1 MKQFFKFMFASIIG
15 FFISLFILFFI
26 FILFS
31 AVIISS
37 VDKTG
42 TVSIAEN
49 TVLEL
54 DLNYEV
60 PERTSYEPV
69 STFSLVPKLK
79 KTLGLNDLTKVI
91 KNAKDDEKI
100 SGIYINL
107 DNLIIGGINKV
118 NAVRDLLI
126 DFKSSDKFI
135 IAHGNSISEKAYF
148 LGSIADSIFLTPTGT
163 IEFDGF
169 AIELSFF
176 KNTLEKLEI
185 EPQIFQYGKFKS
197 ATEPFRLDKLSNENE
212 LQLKTYLNSIYGS
225 FLNKIST
232 STNIDED
239 LLKDIS
245 DNLKIASA
253 EDAKDFE
260 LIDDLLYEDQVD
272 SVMNDL
278 MNSSLNIK
286 KVSVKDY
293 FYSMDAN
300 SISTN
305 NRIAVIYALGE
316 ITNGSGDEFS
326 IGTKNI
332 INAIKKA
339 KDNKRIKAIVMR
351 VNSPGGSPLTSDM
364 IWRELKLARDSKPVI
379 ISMGDVAASGG
390 YYIAAPGTKIVSEPY
405 ALTGSIGV
413 YGILPNTQKFFNNK
427 LGVTFDGVET
437 GENSNFGS
445 ITSPLN
451 DAQKRYFQKQV
462 DDIYY
467 NFVNRVSE
475 GRNMTFE
482 EVDNIAQG
490 RIWSG
495 IDAEKIGL
503 VDTLGGLDLAIQI
516 AADESDIK
524 DYRIL
529 EYPAQK
535 EAFDRIL
542 DLLTSDVKGKIDLF
556 DLGEPLN
563 KVYKISEAFK
573 YSGIQTRLPFEYK
586 IR

>member
-126 DFKSSDKFI
+126 DFKSSEKFI

-405 ALTGSIGV
+405 VLTGSIGV

-467 NFVNRVSE
+467 DFVNRVSE

-563 KVYKISEAFK
+563 KVYKISEALK
-573 YSGIQTRLPFEYK
+573 YSGIQARLPFEYK